1 MKSYF
6 LDSEYPNASLQQA
19 YFHVIPF
26 PLEETVSYKGG
37 TAQGPLAILEA
48 SGQLEKLVDD
58 HSEPGLLGIHTTAS
72 IDCTYQRDEQEVFER
87 ASDLVCR
94 AFEHHAIPALLGGE
108 HSVTNACIQAIA
120 RTYKEGEVGIL
131 QFDAHMDL
139 RQAYEGS
146 IYSHASVMKRAV
158 QAGIPLY
165 QVGVRNYSTE
175 DLEAR
180 QAYNVGHLDGHEL
193 DTLKHSK
200 EGLKASL
207 PEAFPK
213 KLFIT
218 FDVDGFDA
226 SLMGSTGTP
235 DPGGLFWWDAIN
247 LLESLTEGRTIIGF
261 DVVELSPNPLL
272 HHGPYL
278 AAKLVYHLMGLIARR
293 NGKFPY
299 MKENGI
305 VE

>member
-1 MKSYF
+1 MKPYF
-6 LDSEYPNASLQQA
+6 LDSEYPNTPLEKA

-26 PLEETVSYKGG
+26 PLEETVSYMGG

-48 SGQLEKLVDD
+48 SGQLERLVEDLV
-58 HSEPGLLGIHTTAS
+58 EPGKLGIHTTQA
-72 IDCTYQRDEQEVFER
+72 IDCSYDASLQEVFLK
-87 ASDLVCR
+87 ASDIVVS
-94 AFEHHAIPALLGGE
+94 AFKQGSVPVMLGGE
-108 HSVTNACIQAIA
+108 HSVTNASIQAIVKQ
-120 RTYKEGEVGIL
+120 YGEGEVGIL

-139 RQAYEGS
+139 RNAYEGS
-146 IYSHASVMKRAV
+146 PFSHASVMKRAV
-158 QAGIPLY
+158 EAGIPLF
-165 QVGVRNYSTE
+165 QVGVRNYSGE

-180 QAYNVGHLDGHEL
+180 ETYQVAHLDAHAL
-193 DTLKHSK
+193 DTLKYSSK
-200 EGLKASL
+200 GFSQVSL
-207 PEAFPK
+207 PDLFPK

-247 LLESLTEGRTIIGF
+247 LLESLTKNRTVIGC
-261 DVVELSPNPLL
+261 DVVELAPNPLL

-293 NGKFPY
+293 NGLA
-299 MKENGI
+299 
-305 VE
+305 

>member
-1 MKSYF
+1 MKPYF
-6 LDSEYPNASLQQA
+6 LDSEYPNASVKSA

-48 SGQLEKLVDD
+48 SEQLEKLVDD
-58 HSEPGLLGIHTTAS
+58 QSEPGLLGIHTTEA
-72 IDCTYQRDEQEVFER
+72 IDCTYANTVQEVFVR
-87 ASDLVCR
+87 AASLVSR
-94 AFEHHAIPALLGGE
+94 AFEQHSIPVMLGGE
-108 HSVTNACIQAIA
+108 HSVTNASIQSIA
-120 RTYKEGEVGIL
+120 SLFEKGEIGIL

-139 RQAYEGS
+139 RDAYEGS
-146 IYSHASVMKRAV
+146 PFSHASVMKRAV
-158 QAGIPLY
+158 EAGIPLY

-175 DLEAR
+175 DLDAR
-180 QAYNVGHLDGHEL
+180 HAFGVGHLDAHAI
-193 DTLKHSK
+193 DSMKHFK
-200 EGLKASL
+200 EGLSHVSL
-207 PEAFPK
+207 PESFPK

-247 LLESLTEGRTIIGF
+247 LLDSLTDGRTIIGC
-261 DVVELSPNPLL
+261 DVVELAPNPLL

-278 AAKLVYHLMGLIARR
+278 TAKLVYHLMGLIAKR
-293 NGKFPY
+293 N
-299 MKENGI
+299 MKYN
-305 VE
+305 

>member
-1 MKSYF
+1 MKPYF
-6 LDSEYPNASLQQA
+6 LDSEYPNVPSLEA

-26 PLEETVSYKGG
+26 PLEQTVSYKGG
-37 TAQGPLAILEA
+37 TSQGPQAILEA

-58 HSEPGLLGIHTTAS
+58 HSEPGLLGIHTTEA
-72 IDCTYQRDEQEVFER
+72 IDCSGEDDVFGK
-87 ASDLVCR
+87 ASKLVLR
-94 AFEHHAIPALLGGE
+94 SFGQGSVPVMLGGE
-108 HSVTNACIQAIA
+108 HSITNASIQAIA
-120 RTYKEGEVGIL
+120 KMVQENNETVGIL

-139 RQAYEGS
+139 RHAYEGS
-146 IYSHASVMKRAV
+146 LYSHASVMRRAV
-158 QAGIPLY
+158 EAGIPLF

-180 QAYNVGHLDGHEL
+180 EAFGVGYLDAHEL
-193 DTLKHSK
+193 DTMKHSK
-200 EGLKASL
+200 EGFSNVCL
-207 PEAFPK
+207 PEGFPK

-247 LLESLTEGRTIIGF
+247 LLEILTLGRTVIGC
-261 DVVELSPNPLL
+261 DVVELAPNPLL

-278 AAKLVYHLMGLIARR
+278 TAKLAYHLMGLISRR
-293 NGKFPY
+293 NLNP
-299 MKENGI
+299 
-305 VE
+305 

>member
-1 MKSYF
+1 MMKAFF
-6 LDSEYPNASLQQA
+6 LDSEYPNASPEEA

-26 PLEETVSYKGG
+26 PLERTVSYKGG
-37 TAQGPLAILEA
+37 TEQGPQAILEA

-58 HSEPGLLGIHTTAS
+58 HSEPGRLGIHTTDA
-72 IDCTYQRDEQEVFER
+72 IDCSFQTNEREVFER
-87 ASDLVCR
+87 AAKLVSR
-94 AFEHHAIPALLGGE
+94 AFEQDSIPVVLGGE
-108 HSVTNACIQAIA
+108 HSVTNASIQAMSKMF
-120 RTYKEGEVGIL
+120 KEGEVGIL

-146 IYSHASVMKRAV
+146 LFSHASVMKRALE
-158 QAGIPLY
+158 GGLPLF

-180 QAYNVGHLDGHEL
+180 EAYRVGYLDAHQL
-193 DTLKHSK
+193 DRMKQSK
-200 EGLKASL
+200 EGFSNVSL
-207 PEAFPK
+207 PHCFPD

-235 DPGGLFWWDAIN
+235 DPGGLFWWDAID
-247 LLESLTEGRTIIGF
+247 LLERLTEGRTVIGF
-261 DVVELSPNPLL
+261 DVVELAPNPLL

-278 AAKLVYHLMGLIARR
+278 TAKLTYHLMGLVAKR
-293 NGKFPY
+293 NK
-299 MKENGI
+299 
-305 VE
+305 VL

>member
-1 MKSYF
+1 MMKPYF
-6 LDSEYPNASLQQA
+6 LDSEYPNASPEEA

-26 PLEETVSYKGG
+26 PLEQTVSYKGG
-37 TAQGPLAILEA
+37 TSQGPQAILEA

-58 HSEPGLLGIHTTAS
+58 HAEPGLLGIHTTEA
-72 IDCTYQRDEQEVFER
+72 IDCSNVQDVFVKASKLVLRSFEQNSVP
-87 ASDLVCR
+87 VM
-94 AFEHHAIPALLGGE
+94 LGGE
-108 HSVTNACIQAIA
+108 HSVTNASIQAIA
-120 RTYKEGEVGIL
+120 KRVQENNEEVGIL

-139 RQAYEGS
+139 REAYEGS
-146 IYSHASVMKRAV
+146 LYSHASVMKRAV
-158 QAGIPLY
+158 EAGIPLY

-180 QAYNVGHLDGHEL
+180 DAFRVGHLDGHAL

-200 EGLKASL
+200 EGFSNISL
-207 PEAFPK
+207 PDDFPR

-247 LLESLTEGRTIIGF
+247 LLEILTEGRTIIGC

-278 AAKLVYHLMGLIARR
+278 AAKLTYHLMGLIARR
-293 NGKFPY
+293 NG
-299 MKENGI
+299 
-305 VE
+305 VV

>member
-6 LDSEYPNASLQQA
+6 LDSEYPNASPKEA

-37 TAQGPLAILEA
+37 TAQGPQAILEA

-58 HSEPGLLGIHTTAS
+58 HSEPGLLGIHTAEA
-72 IDCTYQRDEQEVFER
+72 IDCSYQANEQEVFEK
-87 ASDLVCR
+87 ASKMVLR
-94 AFEHHAIPALLGGE
+94 AFEQHSIPVILGGE
-108 HSVTNACIQAIA
+108 HSITNASIQAITK
-120 RTYKEGEVGIL
+120 TYEKGEVGIL

-139 RQAYEGS
+139 RDAYEGS
-146 IYSHASVMKRAV
+146 PFSHASVMKRAV
-158 QAGIPLY
+158 EVGIPLF

-180 QAYNVGHLDGHEL
+180 EAYKVGHLDGHVL

-200 EGLKASL
+200 EGLQVSL
-207 PEAFPK
+207 PDSFPK

-247 LLESLTEGRTIIGF
+247 LLESLTEGRTIIGS
-261 DVVELSPNPLL
+261 DVVELAPNALL

-278 AAKLVYHLMGLIARR
+278 VAKLTYHMMALIARR
-293 NGKFPY
+293 NG
-299 MKENGI
+299 M
-305 VE
+305 V